1 MLWTLTR
8 REILSNLMTF
18 RFFVAVIACLSLV
31 LASTIVLTNDY
42 AQRLV
47 RYNADVIKHRQS
59 NFSAETYSYFTP
71 ELDKPPNPLSIF
83 NQGLEKHTASRVQI
97 LRGEV
102 PYLWKSH
109 RNADYDNPFQ
119 RLLTELDIVSIFQIL
134 LSLLALVFA
143 YDAIAGEREAGTL
156 RLMLANSVSRG
167 LILFSKYMGAMV
179 CLLLPFL
186 LSFLFALV
194 LQRLSGVT
202 HYTLDDFVRIGGIFV
217 TSLVSVSTFYLIG
230 LLISSATRHTAT
242 SLICSIFVWIAFTFI
257 YPNVSLF
264 MVNRLVDIEEKLE
277 QANREIDQIWKQFYR
292 EVEKR
297 RDPLEGARCS
307 RWHGGT
313 NDSRNCSYIP
323 PEFASEIPAAKAY
336 YQFLAPFRIR
346 TGEKIWSV
354 RKQVFVETYTRKYTV
369 ARNTLRFSPT
379 GLYQLTTEAWAGTGL
394 FRAEDFFTQARQ
406 YRQTVLDYLYDKKA
420 FGSRL
425 WFASDR
431 GKVSWDDMQRFSYR
445 PPSVLD
451 DASRALSDL
460 LILFILNPLLF
471 MITFT
476 VFSREEV

>member
-8 REILSNLMTF
+8 REILTNLMTF
-18 RFFVAVIACLSLV
+18 RFCVAVIACLSLV

-42 AQRLV
+42 ARRLA
-47 RYNADVIKHRQS
+47 RYNADVIKHHQS
-59 NFSAETYSYFTP
+59 NFSAKTYSYFKP

-83 NQGLEKHTASRVQI
+83 NQGLEKRAASSVRI

-109 RNADYDNPFQ
+109 SDSDYDNPFQ
-119 RLLTELDIVSIFQIL
+119 RLLAELDIVSIFQIL

-179 CLLLPFL
+179 CLFLPFL

-194 LQRLSGVT
+194 FQLLSGVT
-202 HYTLDDFVRIGGIFV
+202 HYKFDDFIRIGGIFV
-217 TSLVSVSTFYLIG
+217 ASLVYVSTFYLIG
-230 LLISSATRHTAT
+230 LLISSVTRHTAT
-242 SLICSIFVWIAFTFI
+242 SLILSIFVWIVFTFI

-264 MVNRLVDIEEKLE
+264 MVNRFVDIEEKLE
-277 QANREIDQIWKQFYR
+277 QTNREIDQIWEQFYR
-292 EVEKR
+292 EVEQQH
-297 RDPLEGARCS
+297 DPLEKVRCIGAYARTNRS
-307 RWHGGT
+307 R
-313 NDSRNCSYIP
+313 DCSYIP
-323 PEFASEIPAAKAY
+323 PEFEPEIPAAKAY
-336 YQFLAPFRIR
+336 YQFLVPLRIR

-354 RKQVFVETYTRKYTV
+354 RKHAFAETYLRKYAV

-394 FRAEDFFTQARQ
+394 FRAEDFFKQARQ
-406 YRQTVLDYLYDKKA
+406 YRQAVLDYFYGKKA
-420 FGSRL
+420 FSSRL
-425 WFASDR
+425 WFASDK
-431 GKVSWDDMQRFSYR
+431 GNASWDDVPRFSYR
-445 PPSVLD
+445 PPNVLGN
-451 DASRALSDL
+451 ANRALPDL

-471 MITFT
+471 MIAFT
-476 VFSREEV
+476 VFSRQEI